1 MRTNP
6 FYKFMYWGIIP
17 MRWFKLTINLKL
29 KDLLQKRGITQKQ
42 LAEMTG
48 LHEST
53 LSDMA
58 RDSRTAINKKHLQL
72 IMSALNIDDFN
83 EILEKK

>member
-1 MRTNP
+1 
-6 FYKFMYWGIIP
+6 MYNALEVVYLAIY
-17 MRWFKLTINLKL
+17 MKL
-29 KDLLQKRGITQKQ
+29 KNLLQKRGITQKQ

-58 RDSRTAINKKHLQL
+58 RDSRTAINKKHLEL
-72 IMSALNIDDFN
+72 IMTALNIHDFN
-83 EILEKK
+83 EILEQK

>member
-1 MRTNP
+1 M
-6 FYKFMYWGIIP
+6 
-17 MRWFKLTINLKL
+17 TINLKL